1 MSSPTDNLLFDVPAS
16 RTPAEQL
23 LHLAAKYTRHN
34 DALSLFRP
42 TAASAPAL
50 DAHAASAARLT
61 RAALAA
67 VQTVHDQQPYLNPA
81 LVDATVRIK
90 QLAYLSGEAGR
101 HLNEAQEAVTG
112 AALADPDLTSLPDS
126 VNLQVQLARELTA
139 LAPEA
144 AIASATGIAR
154 ETQRRHP
161 TVQTAT
167 AGLATAELAALH
179 ATALGQVVVTQSQA
193 REYVHSRNV
202 VVRISTLRSLE
213 AKHLITRDPA
223 TAPPAFDSGP
233 PQDRIRLTSDGVTA
247 TIGVLTLPPATAA
260 PTALAVP
267 HAPTASGPF
276 RAR

>member
-1 MSSPTDNLLFDVPAS
+1 MSSPTDDLLFDVPAS
-16 RTPAEQL
+16 RTPSEQL
-23 LHLAAKYTRHN
+23 LDLAAKYTRHN

-42 TAASAPAL
+42 TAASGPAL
-50 DAHAASAARLT
+50 GAHAASAARLT

-67 VQTVHDQQPYLNPA
+67 VQTVHDQQPYLNAA

-90 QLAYLSGEAGR
+90 QLAYLSGEAAR
-101 HLNEAQEAVTG
+101 HLTEAQEAVTG
-112 AALADPDLTSLPDS
+112 AALADPDRTSLPDS

-144 AIASATGIAR
+144 AIASAAGIAR
-154 ETQRRHP
+154 EIQRRHP

-167 AGLATAELAALH
+167 AGLAMAELAALH

-193 REYVHSRNV
+193 REYVHSRSV

-213 AKHLITRDPA
+213 AKGLITRDPA

-233 PQDRIRLTSDGVTA
+233 PQDRIRLTSAGVTA
-247 TIGVLTLPPATAA
+247 TIGVLTLPPAAAA
-260 PTALAVP
+260 PTAPAVP
-267 HAPTASGPF
+267 HAPTASGPV